1 MRAKLSHITHVV
13 RNLDEALSMY
23 FRLLGIA
30 PNYVKRFETEKN
42 QSAFLP
48 VGEDFIRL
56 LQPIQPET
64 PVANFLQTYG
74 EGIYHVCLT
83 VNDLDSEVIFLR
95 EKGIDILPSEPESA
109 IKGIYLNPKYTKGV
123 RIEFIS
129 PDIALTQA
137 ADRVTNNKGI
147 KGVGHLGI
155 IVKDVNQAVTLYCD
169 IFHIQRVPCISQWSA
184 EGMRQAI
191 VQIDDFSF
199 EVIEPTDP
207 QSGLSRFLEQ
217 HGEGIH
223 HINLEVEDLPYLIK
237 SLKTE
242 GVAVIERDNK
252 AAFIHPKSFKGV
264 LVQLYEPGSQ
274 F

>member
-1 MRAKLSHITHVV
+1 
-13 RNLDEALSMY
+13 MY
-23 FRLLGIA
+23 FRLFGIM
-30 PNYVKRFETEKN
+30 PDYVKRFETEKN
-42 QSAFLP
+42 HSAFLP
-48 VGEDFIRL
+48 IGKNFIEL

-74 EGIYHVCLT
+74 EGIYHICLT
-83 VNDLDSEVIFLR
+83 VDDLDSEVILLR

-109 IKGIYLNPKYTKGV
+109 TKGIYLNPKYTKGV
-123 RIEFIS
+123 RIELIS

-137 ADRVTNNKGI
+137 ADHATNNKGI
-147 KGVGHLGI
+147 KGTSHLGL
-155 IVKDVNQAVTLYCD
+155 IVKDINQAVTLYCD
-169 IFHIQRVPCISQWSA
+169 IFNIQRVPSISQWSA

-191 VQIDDFSF
+191 VQIDDFAF

-217 HGEGIH
+217 YGEGTH

-242 GVAVIERDNK
+242 GVAVIETDNK

-264 LVQLYEPGSQ
+264 LVQLYETGSQ
-274 F
+274 S

>member
-13 RNLDEALSMY
+13 RNLDDALSMCL
-23 FRLLGIA
+23 RLLGIM

-42 QSAFLP
+42 HSAFLP
-48 VGEDFIRL
+48 IGKNFIKL

-64 PVANFLQTYG
+64 PAANFLQTYG
-74 EGIYHVCLT
+74 EGIYHICLT
-83 VNDLDSEVIFLR
+83 VDDLDSEVILLR

-109 IKGIYLNPKYTKGV
+109 TKGIYLNPKYTKGV
-123 RIEFIS
+123 RIELIS

-137 ADRVTNNKGI
+137 VDHVTNNKGI
-147 KGVGHLGI
+147 KGIAHLGL

-169 IFHIQRVPCISQWSA
+169 IFHIPKVPRINQWPA
-184 EGMRQAI
+184 EGMRQAM
-191 VQIDDFSF
+191 VKIDDFAF

-207 QSGLSRFLEQ
+207 QSGLSQFLGQ
-217 HGEGIH
+217 HGEGMH
-223 HINLEVEDLPYLIK
+223 HISFEVEDLPYLIK

-242 GVAVIERDNK
+242 GVTVIERGNK

-264 LVQLYEPGSQ
+264 LVQLYETGSQ
-274 F
+274 S